1 MCSRVVDVRGFRRGA
16 LDHHVQAFFLRPRVF
31 LFERLLAVVIDG
43 QVADDLEQVAELCL
57 ERRSD
62 LRRRLEPEERILDHI
77 FGSRA
82 ATGNAGGDLHQDRT
96 VIDEC
101 LEERGIASAGRQL
114 FRHGNHLAAEGAAE
128 HWRWGKTHTWRN
140 KLC

>member
-1 MCSRVVDVRGFRRGA
+1 MRGFRRGA

-43 QVADDLEQVAELCL
+43 QVADDLEQVADCALNDEVICGADWSLKNASWTTSSAR
-57 ERRSD
+57 ERQPVMRAAIFTRIVRLSTNAWRSGVSHLRVD
-62 LRRRLEPEERILDHI
+62 SCSDMEITLLRR
-77 FGSRA
+77 
-82 ATGNAGGDLHQDRT
+82 
-96 VIDEC
+96 
-101 LEERGIASAGRQL
+101 
-114 FRHGNHLAAEGAAE
+114 AAE